1 MSPIRMILTAILF
14 YPVFSLAELPNSEN
28 RPFWTQKTCYIEGE
42 MVYGVGVAMG
52 DKSLEKARKKSF
64 EAARWEIANFAQ
76 LQETT
81 LLIFE
86 TQMTYEEMG
95 TDSSFSVWRLVKI
108 PYQMLKRAK
117 TVMKKNKPF
126 YQKLVSNI
134 ASLENDSKNKLADD
148 LRRAIASGREESELK
163 FFFQHSRFSPNDD
176 IYSRKD
182 FEDRILPT
190 GEILGMPPYLLC
202 DDIINLRINAQD
214 NEKLKA
220 VFFSIDNFRLIKKW
234 DVNAKMFRRNY
245 SFSTKDLS
253 LGEHRY
259 IFKVID
265 ASNNSFINKG
275 TFQITASHNEL
286 RRFFLEGFEE

>member
-134 ASLENDSKNKLADD
+134 TSLENDSKNKLADD

-220 VFFSIDNFRLIKKW
+220 VYKKRCQQLRRLSTIIEDNLSLLKKEGHKKW
-234 DVNAKMFRRNY
+234 KEVNLDVKLGKWKLDPCSHTMSQEDHNSRLYEELKDMF
-245 SFSTKDLS
+245 
-253 LGEHRY
+253 E
-259 IFKVID
+259 
-265 ASNNSFINKG
+265 
-275 TFQITASHNEL
+275 
-286 RRFFLEGFEE
+286 